1 MHALAC
7 GQRFYLVVRV
17 RVIVVGEDPLA
28 RAGLA
33 NALAEMPEL
42 EIVAQIAP
50 NDSVASAYRAHAPN
64 AVLWD
69 LGWGLDSSSW
79 RERLSDLVESGAPV
93 VTLLPGNAHVA
104 EAWSAGA
111 RGMLSREAGSESI
124 NAALNAV

>member
-17 RVIVVGEDPLA
+17 RVLVVGDDPLA

-33 NALAEMPEL
+33 NALTEI

-50 NDSVASAYRAHAPN
+50 DDSITSAYRAYAPD

-69 LGWGLDSSSW
+69 LGWGLETSSW
-79 RERLSDLVESGAPV
+79 RELLSDSCRVRRASRYAF
-93 VTLLPGNAHVA
+93 
-104 EAWSAGA
+104 A
-111 RGMLSREAGSESI
+111 R
-124 NAALNAV
+124 